1 LPTKQKKTMKYYNTI
16 TQITVGMENE
26 NPVYGDCVRVKLEDE
41 CGGIFLVLEQDGG
54 DNRTN
59 EVRIGLDEWDS
70 ICQAVLT
77 LKNQPLV
84 K

>member
-1 LPTKQKKTMKYYNTI
+1 MKHFNTI
-16 TQITVGMENE
+16 TAITVGRDNE
-26 NPVYGDCVRVKLEDE
+26 NVIFGDCIRIRLEDE
-41 CGGIFLVLEQDGG
+41 CGGLFLVFQQDGSA
-54 DNRTN
+54 DEDRQN
-59 EVRIGLDEWDS
+59 EVRIGLDEWDN

>member
-1 LPTKQKKTMKYYNTI
+1 MTKYYNTI

-41 CGGIFLVLEQDGG
+41 CAGIFLVLEQDGG
-54 DNRTN
+54 DHRRN
-59 EVRIGLDEWDS
+59 EIRIGLDEWDN
-70 ICQAVLT
+70 ICQAVLV